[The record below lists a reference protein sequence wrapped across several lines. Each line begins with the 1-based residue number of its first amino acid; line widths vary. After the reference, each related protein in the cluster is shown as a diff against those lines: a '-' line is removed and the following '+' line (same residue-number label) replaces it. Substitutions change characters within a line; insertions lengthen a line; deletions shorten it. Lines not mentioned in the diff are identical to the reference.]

1 MNTKA
6 STTASTTKKPPRQA
20 ITRPVMVPV
29 TLVREHEHQGER
41 KPAGAQIS
49 VHPETARW
57 LSDQGVI
64 SNSPKD

>member
-1 MNTKA
+1 MSTKA
-6 STTASTTKKPPRQA
+6 STTANTTKKPSRLVTTSPA
-20 ITRPVMVPV
+20 MVSV
-29 TLVREHEHQGER
+29 TLLREHEHRGER

-49 VHPETARW
+49 VHPQTARW